1 MARNDRKQP
10 FRVGLT
16 GGIASG
22 KSTVADFFAEL
33 GVHII
38 DTDIIARDVVRPG
51 TAALKE
57 ICGRFGDSVID
68 ATGNLDRVILRKI
81 VFASDDARRDL
92 EAMLHPRI
100 IADVLRQA
108 ESTVGPYQL
117 IVVPLLVDSPL
128 KKFVDRTIVVDCDE
142 ETQIQR
148 LMQRDSE
155 SAEQAQKILDAQ
167 SSRQERLAIADYVIR
182 NAQGL
187 DQIRSQVI
195 DLDRQFR
202 HLAERCEHQ

>member
-1 MARNDRKQP
+1 VARNDRKQP